1 MTNPISISYEALVG
15 CSYLLRFL
23 VIYLFLKMAHL
34 NDWPAM
40 SLATNII
47 LTLVCLLFFFLINF
61 ERVIKE
67 NNYSAKPKNPAKR
80 PVALMGFVSVLMFN
94 IWMYDVKNE
103 QLSNI
108 FVYSLL
114 LAGVMCAAWLYYD
127 AERLASFQER

>member
-1 MTNPISISYEALVG
+1 MTNPVSISYEALVG

-23 VIYLFLKMAHL
+23 VSYLFLKMAHL

-40 SLATNII
+40 ALATNII
-47 LTLVCLLFFFLINF
+47 LTLVCLLFFFLINT

-80 PVALMGFVSVLMFN
+80 PLVLMGFVSMLIISV
-94 IWMYDVKNE
+94 WMGSQNQ

-108 FVYSLL
+108 FVVSFLL
-114 LAGVMCAAWLYYD
+114 TGIMCGLWLYYD
-127 AERLASFQER
+127 AKNTS

>member
-1 MTNPISISYEALVG
+1 MTIGTNVSYEALIG
-15 CSYLLRFL
+15 CSYLLRVL
-23 VIYLFLKMAHL
+23 IIYLFMKMAHL

-47 LTLVCLLFFFLINF
+47 LALACLLFFFLMNS

-67 NNYSAKPKNPAKR
+67 NNYSVKPNPARR
-80 PVALMGFVSVLMFN
+80 PMALMGFVSVLMFS

-114 LAGVMCAAWLYYD
+114 LVGVMCVVWLYYD
-127 AERLASFQER
+127 AERLAGFQKR